1 MTLRVGLIGLGE
13 VAQLMHLPLLA
24 DDKRFAISAVS
35 DISPNL
41 TEAMAVRY
49 SARSV
54 ATADDILSDPDI
66 DAVFILTP
74 DHLHADL
81 LAAAIRASKH
91 VFVEKPV
98 CLNLDQIGPLLDLDE
113 GNDRTVFVGYM
124 RRYAPAFLA
133 LKDHMPTN
141 TAIRHVR
148 IRDIIRESQFFV
160 DQTRPVLRG
169 NDISHNEIDIGRA
182 RTQSMLRVA
191 IGEDAPPD
199 ALRAYQVLTGL
210 ASHSFSAMRELI
222 GMPLNVAA
230 ARQHGGETV
239 LVWFDYGHFTASY
252 EAVISDVARFDSGF
266 EVLTQNQRFAINYDT
281 PYIRHLPTQ
290 LEITTSGLNETR
302 TEIVGPFYKDA
313 FMVEL
318 DAFHHSVATGQP
330 PKTGLKDSRY
340 DLELFAQVGRAF
352 RSGNSA

>member
-35 DISPNL
+35 DISRDL
-41 TEAMAVRY
+41 TEAMAARY
-49 SARSV
+49 GASAA
-54 ATADDILSDPDI
+54 ATADGILSDPDI

-81 LAAAIRASKH
+81 ITAAVKAEKH

-113 GNDRTVFVGYM
+113 DNDKTVFVGYM

-133 LKDHMPTN
+133 LKDRMPALG
-141 TAIRHVR
+141 AIRHVR

-169 NDISHNEIDIGRA
+169 NDVPSDAIDNGRA
-182 RTQSMLRVA
+182 RTLAMLRAA
-191 IGEDAPPD
+191 IGEDAPTD
-199 ALRAYQVLTGL
+199 VLRAYQVLTGL
-210 ASHSFSAMRELI
+210 ASHSFSAMRELL
-222 GMPLNVAA
+222 GMPTRVAA

-252 EAVISDVARFDSGF
+252 EAVISDVARFDSGV

-290 LEITTSGLNETR
+290 LEIATSGLNETR

-318 DAFHHSVATGQP
+318 DAFHHSVATRQQ
-330 PKTGLKDSRY
+330 PKTGLKDSRD

-352 RSGNSA
+352 RSGNLA